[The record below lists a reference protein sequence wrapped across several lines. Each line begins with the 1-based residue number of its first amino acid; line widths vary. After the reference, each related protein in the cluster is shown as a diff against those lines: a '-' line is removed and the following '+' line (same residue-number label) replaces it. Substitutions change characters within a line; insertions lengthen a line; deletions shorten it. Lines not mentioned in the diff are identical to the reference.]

1 MRIDRRACLGA
12 IAVCGATLFGVALPC
27 RAGDQRVEPAQVLA
41 VRHVTGTFIGFTV
54 GDYYHAGIRPEG
66 QAPQR
71 FFVPVGLRYFLASR
85 KGQVVRATYHV
96 VRTHVPEAGG
106 KLVIE
111 QLVDV
116 AAGRDEFAPWWRKET
131 SRASMQELRK
141 RFEPLVEAATIDA
154 SRAD

>member
-12 IAVCGATLFGVALPC
+12 IAVYGASLFSVALPC
-27 RAGDQRVEPAQVLA
+27 LASGQRVEPAQVLA

-66 QAPQR
+66 RAPQW

-85 KGQVVRATYHV
+85 KGHVVRATYHV

-106 KLVIE
+106 KIVIE
-111 QLVDV
+111 ELVDV
-116 AAGRDEFAPWWRKET
+116 AAGRDQFAPWWRKET
-131 SRASMQELRK
+131 SRASIQELEK
-141 RFEPLVEAATIDA
+141 RFRPLVEAATIDA
-154 SRAD
+154 ARSE